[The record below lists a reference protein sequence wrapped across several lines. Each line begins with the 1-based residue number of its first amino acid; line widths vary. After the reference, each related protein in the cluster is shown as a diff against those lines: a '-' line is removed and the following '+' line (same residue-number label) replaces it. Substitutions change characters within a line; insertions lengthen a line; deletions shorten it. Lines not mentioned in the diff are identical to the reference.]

1 MTGKRFAPLGGHC
14 MDEPVSTWPQ
24 LIEALF
30 AHAWD
35 SDLKRHRSPYVY
47 RGCCEP
53 AYELSPAITRLGQ
66 HHARVEKLLLS
77 DFRQYASLQVDPG
90 DSEWNW
96 LAVAQHHGLPT
107 RLLDWTYSPYVALH
121 FMTAGLGVEEP
132 ATDGFVWCANY
143 KTTNH
148 YLPAPL
154 RQKLA
159 DYRKSVFSIE
169 ALREAVANLDDF
181 DTLSPEPFVVFL
193 EPPSIDARIVNQV
206 ALFSIMSRPANRE
219 NSESM
224 RLDDYLAALDARRTP
239 EDSPVVRRLRIPAE
253 LKWEIRD
260 RLDQANISERVLFP
274 GLDGLSAWLRRHYTQ
289 RG

>member
-1 MTGKRFAPLGGHC
+1 MTGKRFAPLGRHR

-30 AHAWD
+30 SHAWD
-35 SDLKRHRSPYVY
+35 ADLKRHRSPYVY

-53 AYELSPAITRLGQ
+53 AYKLSPAITRLGQ

-121 FMTAGLGVEEP
+121 FMTAGVGVEEP

-148 YLPAPL
+148 YLPAAL

-169 ALREAVANLDDF
+169 ALREAVDNLDDF
-181 DTLSPEPFVVFL
+181 DALSPEPFVVFL

-224 RLDDYLAALDARRTP
+224 RLDDYLAALDAKRTP
-239 EDSPVVRRLRIPAE
+239 EDPPVVRRLRIPAQ